1 MLIIILKE
9 QFTPKKSNLLKIIQP
24 QAIQDADEFL
34 HRNRFWERTK
44 SIIKV
49 LQL

>member
-1 MLIIILKE
+1 MFIITLTE
-9 QFTPKKSNLLKIIQP
+9 QFTQKHFFFAR
-24 QAIQDADEFL
+24 QAIQDADEFI